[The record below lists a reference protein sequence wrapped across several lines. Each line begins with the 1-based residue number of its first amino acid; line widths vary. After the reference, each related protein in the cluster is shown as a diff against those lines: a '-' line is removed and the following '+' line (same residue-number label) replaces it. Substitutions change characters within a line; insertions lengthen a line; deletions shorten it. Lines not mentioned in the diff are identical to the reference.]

1 MITMEEHVRKELIQS
16 FKKAVTLAKENNFYV
31 DCNYLSKKETSIRKD
46 QMNSDIGKDNDTGIK
61 LRIWD
66 GDKFLESA
74 SSKFDEKTIML
85 LTEELIE
92 LAKKSSITQ
101 RKELKIDT
109 KNVEKSVSFEEETLD
124 LEYITKTI
132 ETYNKKIKELHE
144 AVVNA
149 RGIVLQRVEEHIF
162 VNEYK
167 QVHQKIPNSLLAMV
181 GFIQTPKGESK
192 MVYESYVSRTFQENL
207 DKFNNDLPHI
217 KGKIEAMLKAKKLK
231 GGKYKVLLAPH
242 LTGLLAHESFGHG
255 MEADTMLKNRALASQ
270 YLGKKIGKDF
280 INIVDYPAL
289 EGKHGEFYFD
299 HDGQEAQKTY
309 LVKNGVINTP
319 MADMYSK
326 TNLDLEKSSNSRMEA
341 FDHKNYTRMSNT
353 YFEPGTKPW
362 TELLESIDDGIL
374 ITDSSGGMED
384 PKGWGVQIQGNFGQR
399 IKNGKLV
406 DEYYDGF
413 TLTGFLPD
421 IVGHIED
428 ISKEFHIEGGGN
440 CGKGHKEWVRV
451 SEGGPY
457 MLINE
462 VILG

>member
-1 MITMEEHVRKELIQS
+1 MEEHVKLSLISS
-16 FKKAVTLAKENNFYV
+16 FKNIVKIAQNEGYYL

-46 QMNSDIGKDNDTGIK
+46 HMNSDISKDNDSGIK

-74 SSKFDEKTIML
+74 TSQIDEKTIL
-85 LTEELIE
+85 NLGKELIG
-92 LAKKSSITQ
+92 LAKKSAIKS
-101 RKELKIDT
+101 KKNLKVDT
-109 KNVEKSVSFEEETLD
+109 TVIEKSVSFDEEILD
-124 LEYITKTI
+124 LESLVQTI
-132 ETYNKKIKELHE
+132 SKYNDKIKSLHE

-162 VNEYK
+162 VNQYK

-181 GFIQTPKGESK
+181 GFIQTPSGKSK
-192 MVYESYVSRTFQENL
+192 MVYESYVSRKFDENL
-207 DKFNNDLPHI
+207 EKFNKDLPQV
-217 KGKIEAMLKAKKLK
+217 KNKIEAMLKAKKLK

-255 MEADTMLKNRALASQ
+255 MEADTMLKNRALASK
-270 YLGKKIGKDF
+270 YVGKQIGKEF

-309 LVKNGVINTP
+309 LVKNGIINQP
-319 MADMYSK
+319 MADLYSK
-326 TNLDLEKSSNSRMEA
+326 TNLNLENSSNSRMEA

-353 YFEPGTKPW
+353 YFEAGTKPW
-362 TELLESIDDGIL
+362 EELLNSIDDGIL

-399 IKNGKLV
+399 IKDGKLI

-421 IVGHIED
+421 IVNNIED
-428 ISKEFHIEGGGN
+428 ISKDFHIEGGGN

-457 MLINE
+457 MLIKE